1 MEYNPYGNKAYNGLN
16 KHHPTIAFVS
26 LPMRRKIGMT
36 TAVKMNIGKK
46 MKFAVWRAPLDGGA
60 ISSWSMKGVFVSQN
74 FSSPTLTNRNRTDGS
89 QSPSCV
95 LSRNEPLSH
104 ETL

>member
-1 MEYNPYGNKAYNGLN
+1 
-16 KHHPTIAFVS
+16 
-26 LPMRRKIGMT
+26 
-36 TAVKMNIGKK
+36 
-46 MKFAVWRAPLDGGA
+46 
-60 ISSWSMKGVFVSQN
+60 MKGVSVSQN